1 MGYPSMQVSANMKV
15 MSDPQNPSPGPGW
28 WLASD
33 GRWYPPE
40 SAPQSQAAPVPQQ
53 QPAPAAQP
61 QGAPAWQPP
70 PQPAPRKSGKGC
82 LIALAIVG
90 AIGLVVVV
98 LIAFAI
104 YKFADTV
111 EDVADGI
118 TVGDIE
124 CPTED
129 EVSDIIGYDV
139 ELVASGSI
147 IVASGC
153 SYTSSGASAGVAII
167 SGSGLIAE
175 DVFAELATEAQSNGA
190 EVSDIDAGDDGK
202 AFGSETRSEAV
213 TKDDGNVVQVEIFS
227 EGAEPIGDKKDEAE
241 EILE

>member
-1 MGYPSMQVSANMKV
+1 
-15 MSDPQNPSPGPGW
+15 MSGDQSTPPGPGW

-40 SAPQSQAAPVPQQ
+40 SAPGYQAPQPPQAQHPVAQA
-53 QPAPAAQP
+53 QPAQ
-61 QGAPAWQPP
+61 QWQPP
-70 PQPAPRKSGKGC
+70 PQASRGKSGKGC

-90 AIGLVVVV
+90 VIGAVIVALV
-98 LIAFAI
+98 AFAI

-124 CPTED
+124 CPTGD

-139 ELVASGSI
+139 QLVASGNI
-147 IVASGC
+147 IVAEGC
-153 SYTSSGASAGVAII
+153 SYTSEGDTAGVSIV

-175 DVFAELATEAQSNGA
+175 EVINDLETEARNNGTEA
-190 EVSDIDAGDDGK
+190 SDIGAGDGGK
-202 AFGSETRSEAV
+202 AYGSEMRSAAA
-213 TKDDGNVVQVEIFS
+213 TKDEGNVVEVEVFS
-227 EGAEPIGDKKDEAE
+227 EGTEPIGDKKDEAV
-241 EILE
+241 EILEQFLDLND